1 MFEVFTEEQPGG
13 KYMISYQRLFREI
26 ERYTGQAKTVQNEQQ
41 YRELL
46 SAIRA
51 LCDVALN
58 TQSEH
63 QPVKEMQSIQV
74 AGHTRHVSQVQ
85 PPTSTYNLPST
96 KLEEDDA
103 NGESIFDF

>member
-1 MFEVFTEEQPGG
+1 
-13 KYMISYQRLFREI
+13 MISYQRLFHEI
-26 ERYTGQAKTVQNEQQ
+26 ERYTMQAKAVQNEQQ

-58 TQSEH
+58 AQSQN
-63 QPVKEMQSIQV
+63 QPVQLHSVKTKGEMSTPSSI
-74 AGHTRHVSQVQ
+74 
-85 PPTSTYNLPST
+85 STLST
-96 KLEEDDA
+96 KKLEEDDA